1 MWVSVSDLWRGMAS
15 RKSHVSELKNWMLRQ
30 RDQTNKG
37 CLSIQFLLC
46 ISQFFIPNMVL
57 SECLKTELLRVS
69 QKARTVL
76 VRYLLPGIRILVY
89 CCTWW
94 GTSKIYLCLEGNRS
108 SFSRVSLKSEK
119 FSSLSERNYFLKTK
133 ISRQTTWRW
142 IILCL
147 MLNSWKWIN
156 WGNLATPLKVSRKC
170 S

>member
-1 MWVSVSDLWRGMAS
+1 
-15 RKSHVSELKNWMLRQ
+15 MLR
-30 RDQTNKG
+30 TNTKPHHLIKHTKISYSIASLVFRKVSYRTYRNG
-37 CLSIQFLLC
+37 LNQVPQSWGTLSI
-46 ISQFFIPNMVL
+46 SKSTN
-57 SECLKTELLRVS
+57 RVS
-69 QKARTVL
+69 SIPFVENPHFSVL
-76 VRYLLPGIRILVY
+76 LHRVLYL
-89 CCTWW
+89 
-94 GTSKIYLCLEGNRS
+94 KIYLCLEGNRS